1 MKGPTSA
8 GSGLGRLAALG
19 RTLGPSRAGRWRGG
33 RFTPGVND
41 GGRGGGV
48 RDDTRPST
56 HGRSTGAEGGP
67 GAETTR
73 PGAGRCSGQ
82 LGRRTQR
89 GEQEIRN
96 NTVGWRPSG
105 GRVSR
110 RAGPDG
116 PAPDEEANA
125 GGRVLVDAVTA
136 LCSHCMLLSGRGAGG
151 RGARR
156 GPRQH
161 GPTSGVV
168 GGMKRCTAAGGGM
181 NWNDTAPGSAA
192 GGGCV
197 EVLPCRRAR
206 APETRRAGG
215 TSWPR

>member
-1 MKGPTSA
+1 MQSDVIALCSHCIVLSGRGVRGPASA
-8 GSGLGRLAALG
+8 GSGLGRLAALR

-116 PAPDEEANA
+116 PEPGDGPAPNEEANA
-125 GGRVLVDAVTA
+125 GGR
-136 LCSHCMLLSGRGAGG
+136 CWWML
-151 RGARR
+151 
-156 GPRQH
+156 
-161 GPTSGVV
+161 
-168 GGMKRCTAAGGGM
+168 
-181 NWNDTAPGSAA
+181 
-192 GGGCV
+192 
-197 EVLPCRRAR
+197 
-206 APETRRAGG
+206 RRAGRVAG
-215 TSWPR
+215 KEGGRVWWPVYPGGK

>member
-67 GAETTR
+67 AQISRRRCRGWYSGGPRCAGESGQGRGFFPLPAGGAGRCGGVAEKEAGR
-73 PGAGRCSGQ
+73 RGERVGRVPRQHGPGAGGCSGQ

-116 PAPDEEANA
+116 PAPDEEASA
-125 GGRVLVDAVTA
+125 GGAGCWWMLRRAGRVAGKEGGRVWWWFT
-136 LCSHCMLLSGRGAGG
+136 RG
-151 RGARR
+151 
-156 GPRQH
+156 
-161 GPTSGVV
+161 
-168 GGMKRCTAAGGGM
+168 
-181 NWNDTAPGSAA
+181 
-192 GGGCV
+192 
-197 EVLPCRRAR
+197 
-206 APETRRAGG
+206 
-215 TSWPR
+215 